1 MVIYG
6 TKIFIFQMIPLMLS
20 NLLITMI
27 VHKLVINKRMR
38 MLTEL
43 AILLTTD
50 SFVAFNMVSIDNNF
64 ILGYQAIAI
73 IGAYI
78 VLCAMIILAKLFIFA
93 RDKLRRMLAMRR
105 YVK

>member
-1 MVIYG
+1 
-6 TKIFIFQMIPLMLS
+6 
-20 NLLITMI
+20 
-27 VHKLVINKRMR
+27 MR

-78 VLCAMIILAKLFIFA
+78 VICAIIILAKLFLFV

-105 YVK
+105 YVKQRKEISEKLAATRAIRRKSMRR